1 MDLDIYLHVDKD
13 IDCVYYI
20 TQYENIFT
28 KKETNMKIL
37 ETILSLVY
45 DVNKM

>member
-1 MDLDIYLHVDKD
+1 MDLDIYLRMDKD

-20 TQYENIFT
+20 KQYENICT

-37 ETILSLVY
+37 
-45 DVNKM
+45 